1 MGLQTVEK
9 KGRTIDEAIKA
20 ALDELNCSIDDV
32 TVEVLEEPGKGLLG
46 LVKKPALVR
55 VTLKEKP
62 EKEVCAVVE
71 EILDKM
77 GLYCKVESAEFTGDT
92 VRINL
97 SGKDMGLVIGHK
109 GETLDAL
116 QFIVGLMI
124 NKKREEKIRV
134 VIDVENYRK
143 KKEESLEALALRLSD
158 KVKKTK
164 KQIVMRPMTSQERR
178 IIHTVLQSDP
188 MITTYSM
195 GDEPNRK
202 VVIALK
208 K

>member
-1 MGLQTVEK
+1 MEIQTVK
-9 KGRTIDEAIKA
+9 KRGKTIDEAVKA
-20 ALDELNCSIDDV
+20 ALDELKCDIDDV
-32 TVEVLEEPGKGLLG
+32 KVEVLEEPSKGLFG

-62 EKEVCAVVE
+62 EKEVAEIVE
-71 EILDKM
+71 NLLKKM
-77 GLYCKVESAEFTGDT
+77 NIDCKIEKVEYSDDV

-97 SGKDMGLVIGHK
+97 SGQDMGLIIGHK

-116 QFIVGLMI
+116 QFIVALMA
-124 NKKREEKIRV
+124 NKKREDKIRV

-164 KQIVMRPMTSQERR
+164 KQIVMRPMSSQERR
-178 IIHTVLQSDP
+178 IIHTVLQGDP
-188 MITTYSM
+188 LITTYSM